1 MCPTCPTH
9 ETCAYWDVFRVQ
21 RANIKLA
28 SKRSISAFEGGTEE
42 FEDFEDFEGTLAHT
56 SCRVV
61 SCRVSPQS
69 SEASVPHRCTTPRC
83 SSARSVAIP
92 EDLSVRALA
101 PWPLG
106 PLPLA
111 PWRPWLSWA
120 ELVAQGGPQPR
131 ILQSC
136 HPKCLGKRHGKDM
149 KHGRSCH
156 KKMNHDEP

>member
-61 SCRVSPQS
+61 SCRVV
-69 SEASVPHRCTTPRC
+69 SVPNLPQLQFHIAAPHGVVLLQDPSPFPRT
-83 SSARSVAIP
+83 SGSAPYA
-92 EDLSVRALA
+92 
-101 PWPLG
+101 
-106 PLPLA
+106 
-111 PWRPWLSWA
+111 
-120 ELVAQGGPQPR
+120 
-131 ILQSC
+131 
-136 HPKCLGKRHGKDM
+136 LGKAHGLARLSSLLKVVHSHGFSRAAIQTASESDM
-149 KHGRSCH
+149 ERTWKILPQ
-156 KKMNHDEP
+156 KDEP